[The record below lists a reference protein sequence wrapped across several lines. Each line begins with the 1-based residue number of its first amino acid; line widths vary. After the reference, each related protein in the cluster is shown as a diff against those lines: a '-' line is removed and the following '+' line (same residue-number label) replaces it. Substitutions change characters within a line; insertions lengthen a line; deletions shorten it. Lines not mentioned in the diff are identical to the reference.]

1 MALQRYKPTSDGR
14 RGMTS
19 QDFAGLT
26 KVEPQ
31 KSLLKPLKK
40 KAGRNNS
47 GRITVRHQGGGA
59 TRMYRVID
67 FKRNKDDVVATV
79 TSIEYDPNRSAR
91 IALLTYADKTISYI
105 LAPLEL
111 KVGDKV
117 QNGSKAPIRPGNA
130 LPLQDI
136 PIGLQ
141 VHNIELQPGKGGQMA
156 RSAGVVATLL
166 AKEGKYATIKL
177 ASGELRKVL
186 VTCRATIGQLSNI
199 LHSSV
204 VIGKAGR
211 QRHLGIR
218 PTVRGKV
225 MSPKSH
231 PHGGGEGNTPIGL
244 RRGPK
249 TPWGALAL
257 GVKTRRKK
265 NPTNTFILSRR
276 KKR

>member
-1 MALQRYKPTSDGR
+1 
-14 RGMTS
+14 MTS
-19 QDFAGLT
+19 QDFAGLS
-26 KVEPQ
+26 KVEPH
-31 KSLLKPLKK
+31 KPLLRPLPKNG
-40 KAGRNNS
+40 GRNND
-47 GRITVRHQGGGA
+47 GKMTIRHRGGGA
-59 TRMYRVID
+59 ARMYRLID
-67 FKRNKDDVVATV
+67 FKRDKDGIAGTV
-79 TSIEYDPNRSAR
+79 STIEYDPNRSVN
-91 IALLTYADKTISYI
+91 IALITYADGEKRYI

-111 KVGDKV
+111 KVGDV
-117 QNGSKAPIRPGNA
+117 IENGEKAAIRPGNS
-130 LPLQDI
+130 LQIKDI

-141 VHNIELQPGKGGQMA
+141 VHNIEMQPGKGGQLG
-156 RSAGVVATLL
+156 RSAGVSITLL

-186 VTCRATIGQLSNI
+186 VTCRATIGQLGNI

-211 QRHLGIR
+211 QRHLGKR
-218 PTVRGKV
+218 PVVRGKA
-225 MSPKSH
+225 MNPRSH
-231 PHGGGEGNTPIGL
+231 PHGGGEGNNPIGL

-265 NPTNTFILSRR
+265 NPTSALIINRR